1 MNALALWI
9 PGAVL
14 IVAGALLLALQRIDL
29 VSALTLI
36 GIGVALE
43 TLGLLLWVKQRGPR
57 RSP

>member
-43 TLGLLLWVKQRGPR
+43 TLGLLLWLKQRGPR